1 MYFRKAKK
9 KPVLL
14 IDFDYQGSLSECVR
28 GEAGYTDRDMTAHA
42 LIMPPAQFPNPEIYC
57 REMRR
62 KVEDVFLFPADYP
75 FATIENNEMIAWVRR
90 RPDDGG
96 PAQGDDLIHRLC
108 QHLRRP
114 EIQNKFGAVIIDSP
128 PRLTTGAINALSAAT
143 ALIVPTTLDDM
154 SAQAAQYFLQQ
165 IDRMQNAE
173 PPLFPA
179 LRIVGIVPSI
189 VSSAPGGKL
198 QLQEAR
204 ALARLK
210 EYGATK
216 WGRDDFVIEEAWV
229 QRRAEIARAAGIGV
243 AYVRSTT
250 AEAIFDKLGQ
260 AIEKRLT

>member
-1 MYFRKAKK
+1 
-9 KPVLL
+9 
-14 IDFDYQGSLSECVR
+14 
-28 GEAGYTDRDMTAHA
+28 
-42 LIMPPAQFPNPEIYC
+42 
-57 REMRR
+57 
-62 KVEDVFLFPADYP
+62 
-75 FATIENNEMIAWVRR
+75 
-90 RPDDGG
+90 
-96 PAQGDDLIHRLC
+96 
-108 QHLRRP
+108 
-114 EIQNKFGAVIIDSP
+114 
-128 PRLTTGAINALSAAT
+128 
-143 ALIVPTTLDDM
+143 M

-179 LRIVGIVPSI
+179 LRIAGIVPSI